1 MCKTY
6 GPSLPQADCIQVC
19 EIVRGLPCLQHVQ
32 SCVAFEKDCA
42 FAALWISG
50 LWTSPKFPVDN
61 FDISNL
67 ALLVHH
73 FILCCASVLRLFWPL
88 CVLLSLWP
96 QEQAGAAYVAEQ
108 TLRQHH
114 NGPGGTT
121 SCTVEFLT
129 ILSPKFPTN
138 PKQIDKLT
146 IKMNELLGFLWIL
159 IHIIIYK
166 HIYISTNGMSSDFP
180 LPPLG

>member
-50 LWTSPKFPVDN
+50 LWTSPKFQVDN

-67 ALLVHH
+67 ALLVHR
-73 FILCCASVLRLFWPL
+73 FILRCASVLRLFWQL

-96 QEQAGAAYVAEQ
+96 QEQAGGAYVAEQ

-114 NGPGGTT
+114 NGPGGPT
-121 SCTVEFLT
+121 SCTV
-129 ILSPKFPTN
+129 SC
-138 PKQIDKLT
+138 PKQAFSQLHQLFCHQNFQRTPNKLT
-146 IKMNELLGFLWIL
+146 NSLSMDWFKGKSTSNMVFSCNFLW
-159 IHIIIYK
+159 
-166 HIYISTNGMSSDFP
+166 DVQ
-180 LPPLG
+180 